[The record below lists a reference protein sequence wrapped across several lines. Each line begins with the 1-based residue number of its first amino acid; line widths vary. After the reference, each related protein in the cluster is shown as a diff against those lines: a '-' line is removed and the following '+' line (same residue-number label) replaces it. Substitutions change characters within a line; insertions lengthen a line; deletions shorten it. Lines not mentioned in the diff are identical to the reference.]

1 MNELIAEGLRDCIR
15 ELVIS
20 IVAAYPMNLF
30 GTVAHANFLY
40 DCAIFFNS
48 QGMHQVE
55 YSKYEEARN
64 VDIQLGDLR
73 GALMSKN
80 GMAVALGEMGKVQ
93 EALRLQRELRTE
105 YMTEFGPEEKET
117 LIVKYNL
124 GVWLQRAEEWEE
136 AESVLRDVLESRK
149 SIEKPMSDDIR
160 NIMQH
165 LAEVL
170 RDSEKDLVGATR
182 IFDKLIAHET
192 KVSGRNQAS
201 TLLIVAARGRAL
213 ALLGSHQ
220 EATEAYTEAL
230 PAIHAAWGAND
241 EYVKSCQE
249 WLAFSV
255 AALGGS

>member
-1 MNELIAEGLRDCIR
+1 
-15 ELVIS
+15 
-20 IVAAYPMNLF
+20 
-30 GTVAHANFLY
+30 
-40 DCAIFFNS
+40 
-48 QGMHQVE
+48 
-55 YSKYEEARN
+55 
-64 VDIQLGDLR
+64 
-73 GALMSKN
+73 
-80 GMAVALGEMGKVQ
+80 
-93 EALRLQRELRTE
+93 
-105 YMTEFGPEEKET
+105 
-117 LIVKYNL
+117 
-124 GVWLQRAEEWEE
+124 
-136 AESVLRDVLESRK
+136 
-149 SIEKPMSDDIR
+149 MSDDIR